1 MIALNDFK
9 FLEVKPSALQ
19 HELIT
24 NKKNKS
30 TVKFSSLAFFQL
42 LVSSKS
48 FDQICYLYKLKILL
62 SRIILSDI
70 VFHPQ
75 VTCSWRSQ
83 PNKTTLYLLAIKVV
97 CFRARRFSFRQFSV
111 DCWWMHSSAC
121 QTILFWQSC
130 LTL

>member
-70 VFHPQ
+70 SIPKLRAHGGRNQ
-75 VTCSWRSQ
+75 
-83 PNKTTLYLLAIKVV
+83 IKP
-97 CFRARRFSFRQFSV
+97 
-111 DCWWMHSSAC
+111 HY
-121 QTILFWQSC
+121 IY
-130 LTL
+130 